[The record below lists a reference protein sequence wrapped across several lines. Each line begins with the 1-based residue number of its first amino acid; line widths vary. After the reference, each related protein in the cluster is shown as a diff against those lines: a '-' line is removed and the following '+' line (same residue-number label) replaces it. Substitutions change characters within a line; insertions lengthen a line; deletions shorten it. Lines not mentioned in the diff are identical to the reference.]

1 MFKPNLYL
9 DSILQITPKLL
20 ERIGVCAIILDVD
33 NTIRQYGSKEISCKV
48 LNWEK
53 KKKNAS
59 ISIVILSNN
68 FNKNVEPVAKVLNLP
83 YYGLGFK
90 PFPFGLKKA
99 AKKLNVNEKQIAV
112 VGDQIFTDIVGGNL
126 QGFKT
131 ILIKPI
137 KEEKGLLWKIKRRL
151 EKLVLNKFK

>member
-33 NTIRQYGSKEISCKV
+33 NTIRQYRSKEISSKV
-48 LNWEK
+48 LNWVNLI
-53 KKKNAS
+53 KNAK

>member
-9 DSILQITPKLL
+9 DSISQVTPELL
-20 ERIGVCAIILDVD
+20 KEIGVCAIILDVD
-33 NTIRQYGSKEISCKV
+33 NTIRQNNKKEIGFGV
-48 LNWEK
+48 LKWVELI
-53 KKKNAS
+53 KNAG

-68 FNKNVEPVAKVLNLP
+68 FNKSVEPIAKILNLP

-90 PFPFGLKKA
+90 PFPFGFKKA
-99 AKKLNVNEKQIAV
+99 VKKLKVSYKKIAV
-112 VGDQIFTDIVGGNL
+112 IGDQIFTDIVGGNL

-137 KEEKGLLWKIKRRL
+137 KEEEGLFWRIRRKL
-151 EKLVLNKFK
+151 EKKILNKFK

>member
-20 ERIGVCAIILDVD
+20 EKIGVCAIILDVD
-33 NTIRQYGSKEISCKV
+33 NTIRQYKTKEISYKV
-48 LNWEK
+48 LNWVNLI
-53 KKKNAS
+53 KNAK

-68 FNKNVEPVAKVLNLP
+68 LNKNVEPVAKILNLP

-99 AKKLNVNEKQIAV
+99 AKKLNVNKKQIVV
-112 VGDQIFTDIVGGNL
+112 VGDQVFTDIFGGNL

-131 ILIKPI
+131 ILIKPM
-137 KEEKGLLWKIKRRL
+137 KEEKSLFWKIRRKL
-151 EKLVLNKFK
+151 EKIVLNKFK